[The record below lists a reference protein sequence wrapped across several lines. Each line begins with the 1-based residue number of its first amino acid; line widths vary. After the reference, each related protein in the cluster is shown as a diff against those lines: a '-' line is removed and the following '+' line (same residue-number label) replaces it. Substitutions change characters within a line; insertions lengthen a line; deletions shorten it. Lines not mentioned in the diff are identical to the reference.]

1 MVANKKY
8 EIIITGGSFAGMQAG
23 MTLGRSLRRV
33 LIIDSGMPC
42 NRQTPHSHNFIT
54 HDGKMPAQL
63 AAEAREQVMQY
74 PGVEWINGLAVSAAA
89 LQEGFAVTLQSGETF
104 TADRLLFATGIKD
117 NLPPI
122 PGMAECWGI
131 SVIHCPYCH
140 GYENRHQPTGI
151 LTNGDMALHYAA
163 LIHQLTGNITI
174 YTNGPSTLSEE
185 HTQLIQRNNI
195 SIVTKEI
202 TALTH
207 HNGELQGLTFADGS
221 TTPLTTL
228 YTRPPYG
235 QHCTIPQQLGCA
247 LTEMGLLQTDNSF
260 QTTIP
265 GVYAAGD
272 CMSPMRA
279 VASAV
284 ASGLTAGA
292 FINRELTEKAFHRQ

>member
-1 MVANKKY
+1 MVANNSY
-8 EIIITGGSFAGMQAG
+8 EVIIIGGSFAGMQAG

-33 LIIDSGMPC
+33 LIIDSGLPC

-54 HDGKMPAQL
+54 HDGKKPAQL

-74 PGVEWINGLAVSAAA
+74 STVEWINGLAVSAAA
-89 LQEGFAVTLQSGETF
+89 LHEGFAVALQNGKTF
-104 TADRLLFATGIKD
+104 TTDRLLFATGIKD
-117 NLPPI
+117 NLQPL
-122 PGMAECWGI
+122 PGLAECWGI

-151 LTNGDMALHYAA
+151 LTNGDMAWHYAA
-163 LIHQLTGNITI
+163 LIHQLTSQITI
-174 YTNGPSTLSEE
+174 YTNGPSTLSED

-195 SIVTKEI
+195 AIVTKEI
-202 TALTH
+202 KELIH
-207 HNGELQGLTFADGS
+207 HNGQLQTLVFADGS
-221 TTPLTTL
+221 TTALTTL
-228 YTRPPYG
+228 YTRPPYE

-247 LTEMGLLQTDNSF
+247 LTETGLLQTDNFF
-260 QTTIP
+260 QTTVP

-279 VASAV
+279 VANAV
-284 ASGLTAGA
+284 AGGLSAGA